1 MPPEDAETEEEFEF
15 EWWYTHSSLRSL
27 FYPLLYLTS
36 WRFRLWDFLRKPP
49 SIRRARVESDA
60 RKVRSRYDFPRA
72 RVEDLVGRD
81 KELRQVTLS
90 VRYHVFRDKEI
101 RRVAT
106 APPPKL
112 FVIKGGSGTGK
123 TVFAEALMR
132 WAFEEGLMYGL
143 LVEYNS
149 LKPEQVYTMWYGQS
163 AARLSGFFESS
174 FMRPSVVLVDE
185 FQAYGRKVTAST
197 EVGMEETRVQTVFL
211 EKIDELLKR
220 PYRTV
225 LFIST
230 TEYETLLEPIRR
242 RGVLGTIDLDV
253 GLSKDMLVKIA
264 VAECQKHKI
273 SLSPRT
279 IVDALEDVLRSMGSS
294 ALTPADVVN
303 AFSIV
308 VHEKMQ
314 LLSDSI
320 QQGKSETV
328 PPDLGPS
335 VSIDDFRAAARSLK
349 TYAEQERT
357 EAAKRAALR
366 VRPRETYRDVGGLK
380 GIKEEVIKEL
390 SLALNP
396 DLAIKA
402 RYVSPKGFVFHGPP
416 GCVAGDTLVCL
427 EDGRL
432 IRISDI
438 VKGLAPGVYVADLPV
453 FPPASA
459 RAVHIYDVPIV
470 YEITTETGKRLTTTM
485 NHPLMTNKG
494 WKIAERLKVGDEL
507 KAFGWIPSPRSYVGV
522 DYQAK
527 EKWLHQAPTIP
538 KVWDEALGLVMG
550 IFLAEGSAEYGR
562 IAFTIHKDELDLRR
576 AILETMR
583 RFGVKPTESVYTLKN
598 VRKIRFSN
606 RELSAFFSQY
616 SEKRVPLPVLL
627 SPVSV
632 ASSFLRGLFEGDGG
646 VHFRRTQYT
655 RYVYLKSKSRQL
667 LEECQ
672 VLLLRWGIVSRIYD
686 GKAGISSLRISRRKN
701 LIKFSE
707 NIGFI
712 SDRKSARL
720 SAMTSEYVRKPYE
733 LDMQFERVKRINKKE
748 GWTRVYDFEIP
759 STHSFLSNGLLS
771 HNTGKTLLAKA
782 IAHENKGWF
791 YGVNG
796 PSILQGMYGDPEK
809 TIRNIFDDARK
820 HSPAMIFFDEI
831 DSIAP
836 RRGSADPVIDRVTS
850 QLLTEIDGFVPLSGV
865 VVIAST
871 NRLEAMDPA
880 LLERFTHRFEFTY
893 PKDVSE
899 RTDIIKIH
907 LSQYAG
913 ICAGEVTPE
922 AVLDVFG
929 GKVLSPR
936 RIADVINQS
945 NRLRAKELDG
955 ARMLLSAKEEGE
967 DELKEVV
974 AIYSQEE
981 TRLSEILGV
990 PKGTEE
996 FARALSKVSPE
1007 NYPLRLYHFRK
1018 ALEMTTEE
1026 SVEEARKMIEST
1038 VRLGVPEVGK
1048 VYGLMAFGESG
1059 MGGAIA
1065 AVEVQ
1070 ANRRGSGRV
1079 KVLGSEVGESV
1090 QASAEDAFV
1099 FLNSVSGWRYKNWDF
1114 YVELVTS
1121 AKGLER
1127 IPSGIGITSP
1137 PISGPSAGMAIAIAM
1152 LSAVLGLRP
1161 DPHTVATGAIT
1172 ARGEVWPVGGLDYRG
1187 MGKIEA
1193 TLSDRFAKKLLL
1205 PKYNL
1210 DRLAE
1215 GGGLDPLTRAGISTV
1230 GVESVLDAAAQC
1242 LMGVSDKDHLL
1253 HLLGHNRPA

>member
-1 MPPEDAETEEEFEF
+1 LAVRNQDPGSEEEFES
-15 EWWYTHSSLRSL
+15 EWWYSHELLRTM

-49 SIRRARVESDA
+49 EVRRKKAEAEAKKIRA
-60 RKVRSRYDFPRA
+60 RYDFPRTSIA
-72 RVEDLVGRD
+72 DLAGRD
-81 KELRQVTLS
+81 KEFRQVMLS
-90 VRYHVFRDKEI
+90 IQYHVLRDKEV
-101 RRVAT
+101 RRIAT

-112 FVIKGGSGTGK
+112 FVIKGSSGTGK

-163 AARLSGFFESS
+163 AARLSSFFESS

-185 FQAYGRKVTAST
+185 FQAYGRKVAAST

-220 PYRTV
+220 PYRTI
-225 LFIST
+225 LFVST

-264 VAECQKHKI
+264 TAECQKHKI
-273 SLSPRT
+273 SLSPRAV
-279 IVDALEDVLRSMGSS
+279 VDALEDVLRSMGGS

-314 LLSDSI
+314 LLAGSV
-320 QQGKSETV
+320 QQGGLGTA
-328 PPDLGPS
+328 PPNVGQS

-349 TYAEQERT
+349 TYVEQERT

-366 VRPRETYRDVGGLK
+366 VRPKETYRDVGGLK

-402 RYVSPKGFVFHGPP
+402 RYVSPKGFVFQGPP
-416 GCVAGDTLVCL
+416 G
-427 EDGRL
+427 
-432 IRISDI
+432 
-438 VKGLAPGVYVADLPV
+438 
-453 FPPASA
+453 
-459 RAVHIYDVPIV
+459 
-470 YEITTETGKRLTTTM
+470 
-485 NHPLMTNKG
+485 
-494 WKIAERLKVGDEL
+494 
-507 KAFGWIPSPRSYVGV
+507 
-522 DYQAK
+522 
-527 EKWLHQAPTIP
+527 
-538 KVWDEALGLVMG
+538 
-550 IFLAEGSAEYGR
+550 
-562 IAFTIHKDELDLRR
+562 
-576 AILETMR
+576 
-583 RFGVKPTESVYTLKN
+583 
-598 VRKIRFSN
+598 
-606 RELSAFFSQY
+606 
-616 SEKRVPLPVLL
+616 
-627 SPVSV
+627 
-632 ASSFLRGLFEGDGG
+632 
-646 VHFRRTQYT
+646 
-655 RYVYLKSKSRQL
+655 
-667 LEECQ
+667 
-672 VLLLRWGIVSRIYD
+672 
-686 GKAGISSLRISRRKN
+686 
-701 LIKFSE
+701 
-707 NIGFI
+707 
-712 SDRKSARL
+712 
-720 SAMTSEYVRKPYE
+720 
-733 LDMQFERVKRINKKE
+733 
-748 GWTRVYDFEIP
+748 
-759 STHSFLSNGLLS
+759 
-771 HNTGKTLLAKA
+771 TGKTLLAKA

-791 YGVNG
+791 YGING

-820 HSPAMIFFDEI
+820 HSPALIFFDEI

-865 VVIAST
+865 VVIAGT

-899 RTDIIKIH
+899 RTDIVAIH
-907 LSQYAG
+907 LSQYTD

-922 AVLDVFG
+922 SVLEVFA

-967 DELKEVV
+967 DELKEVMM
-974 AIYSQEE
+974 IYSQEE
-981 TRLSEILGV
+981 TRLSEILGL

-996 FARALSKVSPE
+996 FAHALSKISPE

-1018 ALEMTTEE
+1018 ALEMTSEE
-1026 SVEEARKMIEST
+1026 STEEARKMIEST
-1038 VRLGVPEVGK
+1038 VRLQVPEVGK

-1059 MGGAIA
+1059 LGGAIA
-1065 AVEVQ
+1065 AIEVQ
-1070 ANRRGSGRV
+1070 ANRRGSGKV

-1099 FLNSVSGWRYKNWDF
+1099 FLNSVSGWRFKDWDF
-1114 YVELVTS
+1114 YVELVTP

-1127 IPSGIGITSP
+1127 IPSGIGTTSP

-1172 ARGEVWPVGGLDYRG
+1172 AKGEVWPVGGLDYRG

-1215 GGGLDPLTRAGISTV
+1215 GGGLDPLTRAGVSAV
-1230 GVESVLDAAAQC
+1230 GVETVLDAAVQS
-1242 LMGVSDKDHLL
+1242 LMGVRDKDHLL
-1253 HLLGHNRPA
+1253 RLLGHSRST